1 MLIVISAFVIINC
14 HFPFD
19 TKILNEITKLSS
31 VASVNRTEGRYDLII
46 KVNAETEESLKELIS
61 NDINTIPGV
70 DSTLLLTI
78 A

>member
-19 TKILNEITKLSS
+19 TKILNEITKLPS

-61 NDINTIPGV
+61 NDINTIPGI

>member
-1 MLIVISAFVIINC
+1 MISAFVIINC

-19 TKILNEITKLSS
+19 TKILNEITKLPS

-46 KVNAETEESLKELIS
+46 KVNEETEESLKALIS

>member
-19 TKILNEITKLSS
+19 ARILNEITKLPC

-61 NDINTIPGV
+61 NDIKTIPGV

>member
-61 NDINTIPGV
+61 DDITTIPGV